1 MQAMAAMN
9 NMAMNN
15 MAMMGC
21 GWADGRCWEDA
32 ERWILGNPE
41 DFF

>member
-21 GWADGRCWEDA
+21 GWADGCDA
-32 ERWILGNPE
+32 GKMLKDG
-41 DFF
+41 F